1 MLRACAEGILDAP
14 VVFSTDAAHAAI
26 IGANEMRKSL
36 VAAVVAVT
44 LGGLAGFAAAQ
55 VKPDTL
61 VKQRQSAMT
70 LIGKYWGPIAGMASG
85 KVSPYNADVIARNA
99 TYLENLAQMPWD
111 GFHESTKDE
120 KTRALPATWSQKA
133 KFDELAQRLQ
143 TETAKLGELAPK
155 KDEAGVKQQYAAVGK
170 TCGACHEDFRQK
182 Q

>member
-1 MLRACAEGILDAP
+1 
-14 VVFSTDAAHAAI
+14 
-26 IGANEMRKSL
+26 MRKVFGAAALALALGGMVGS
-36 VAAVVAVT
+36 VAA
-44 LGGLAGFAAAQ
+44 Q
-55 VKPDTL
+55 QKPDVL

-85 KVSPYNADVIARNA
+85 KVSPYNADVVSRNA

-111 GFHESTKDE
+111 GFHESTKGE
-120 KTRALPATWSQKA
+120 KSRALPATFEQKA

-143 TETAKLGELAPK
+143 SETAKLGQVARA

-170 TCGACHEDFRQK
+170 VCGACHESFREK

>member
-1 MLRACAEGILDAP
+1 M
-14 VVFSTDAAHAAI
+14 T
-26 IGANEMRKSL
+26 K
-36 VAAVVAVT
+36 T
-44 LGGLAGFAAAQ
+44 LGAAAMALALGGVLGIAAAQ
-55 VKPDTL
+55 QKPDVL

-85 KVSPYNADVIARNA
+85 KVSPYNADVVSRNA

-111 GFHESTKDE
+111 GFHESTKGE
-120 KTRALPATWSQKA
+120 KSRALPAIFEQRA

-143 TETAKLGELAPK
+143 SETAKLGQLARA

-170 TCGACHEDFRQK
+170 VCGACHESFREK

>member
-1 MLRACAEGILDAP
+1 
-14 VVFSTDAAHAAI
+14 
-26 IGANEMRKSL
+26 MRK
-36 VAAVVAVT
+36 T
-44 LGGLAGFAAAQ
+44 LGAAAMALALGGVIGIAAAQ
-55 VKPDTL
+55 QKPDVL

-85 KVSPYNADVIARNA
+85 KVSPYNADVVSRNA

-111 GFHESTKDE
+111 GFHESTKGE
-120 KTRALPATWSQKA
+120 KSRALPAAFEQKA

-143 TETAKLGELAPK
+143 SETAKLGQLARA

-170 TCGACHEDFRQK
+170 VCGACHESFREK

>member
-1 MLRACAEGILDAP
+1 
-14 VVFSTDAAHAAI
+14 
-26 IGANEMRKSL
+26 MRKVL
-36 VAAVVAVT
+36 GAAAVA
-44 LGGLAGFAAAQ
+44 LALSGMAGVAAAQ
-55 VKPDTL
+55 QKPDVL

-85 KVSPYNADVIARNA
+85 KVSPYNADVVSRNA

-111 GFHESTKDE
+111 GFHESTKGE
-120 KTRALPATWSQKA
+120 KSRALPAIWEQKA

-143 TETAKLGELAPK
+143 SETAKLGQVARA

-170 TCGACHEDFRQK
+170 VCGACHESFREK

>member
-1 MLRACAEGILDAP
+1 MRNVL
-14 VVFSTDAAHAAI
+14 
-26 IGANEMRKSL
+26 GA
-36 VAAVVAVT
+36 AAVALA
-44 LGGLAGFAAAQ
+44 LGGMVGIAAAQ
-55 VKPDTL
+55 QKPDVL

-85 KVSPYNADVIARNA
+85 KVSPYNADVVSRNA

-111 GFHESTKDE
+111 GFHDSTKGE
-120 KTRALPATWSQKA
+120 KSRALPAIWEQKA

-143 TETAKLGELAPK
+143 SETAKLGQIARA

-170 TCGACHEDFRQK
+170 VCGACHESFREK

>member
-1 MLRACAEGILDAP
+1 MKKTLLAAGVAI
-14 VVFSTDAAHAAI
+14 VV
-26 IGANEMRKSL
+26 
-36 VAAVVAVT
+36 
-44 LGGLAGFAAAQ
+44 GGLAGTALAQ
-55 VKPDTL
+55 VKPDVL

-85 KVSPYNADVIARNA
+85 KVSPYNADVVSRNA

-111 GFHESTKDE
+111 GFHESTKGE
-120 KTRALPATWSQKA
+120 KSRALPAIWQQKA

-143 TETAKLGELAPK
+143 SETIKLGQVARA

-170 TCGACHEDFRQK
+170 VCGACHENFREK